1 MLFFQLDLSDNP
13 LLCDCHIAWLKKWSE
28 ASHKLSNSAKTRCV
42 QPQSLNNLPIAKVAL
57 KEFQC
62 GGIKDD
68 ANTQVFLS
76 PSNDQVVFEGDELSF
91 HCRTSIPG
99 QQWLVNESL
108 IQSSEDL
115 KITQIGSSSVL
126 QIKSLKSSFHGF
138 FTCMA
143 SDGSRASTNVL
154 ILPNNSPICHPIMLD
169 TSRGT
174 YHWSSTVAGQSQH
187 QSCEKTSNERIQNSL
202 ASLQC
207 RQTGEWAAS
216 VNVSRCPFTSDF
228 TDTLHKFASMNTS
241 FTRST
246 LFQSAA
252 HLLNYTA
259 NAHAKFGNPMDVVF
273 FSKSVEK
280 YLPYLSQSSEDVLAS
295 YMISMIANVLPVS
308 PELLNEAQMHGLAC
322 RRLLNVL
329 ENITT
334 VMPAAFRH
342 QIDTIAIETFAI
354 HPVPPRFSEGITCS
368 WYESPKYSVQKRI
381 FHCEPGNQT
390 SPNQYFAR
398 SDKKLLASLTVPATF
413 YNSIDYQ
420 LLSTSA
426 GYRSSSVMTNAQLM
440 FATFAN
446 ASLFPSGEGDQQSIG
461 HVIGCKL
468 FGSQLKP
475 NMSGPITITL
485 TQHNALNQAVAAPA
499 VWDEYANGGQ
509 GSWVSRPC
517 LVQQVEERGDSR
529 IIRFSCAKLGYY
541 SLVKDNVDPYV
552 YLSDLNTGKSHH
564 PILYI
569 GTLISSIL
577 IFSTLLVVLSKF
589 PVIDMAKEL
598 KTCLVNAWTCSLL
611 AMYLYTLGI
620 YETSFTCKIVAIS
633 LHLFSVSCYVWIFCG
648 VYVIYTKVSNQE
660 GQENQGLAS
669 EMNTLFRNHN
679 QELIES
685 EGKNKIDRTEPLS
698 SCLRF
703 YLLAYGL
710 PSFIVAITAAS
721 NVNNYTSS
729 TFCFI
734 SAEKSIAPFV
744 GGFIV
749 PLAFISTVM
758 IGFALSVMCVLTT
771 SPYRVKERRQDA
783 TVNITC
789 EKKFAALDRLQTPRQ
804 LLMSQ
809 IVTYFLL
816 TLALIST
823 GFLRQEAN
831 EESNMSILLAI
842 IYSLAVI
849 SYGGYIFCYFCL
861 FRRDTLGMKCFKNLK
876 SNVQSDQHHMDG
888 SPDENEDSPAA
899 ENLVELCVARP
910 NFEQRRLGHS
920 LDIGGLAVGQQPK
933 TSSPANSHIPMHAQ
947 DITVSPLV
955 NIGATQLGDAAY
967 SVVPLDY
974 KPKVEMSLASVNTG
988 INYTDSSTIKVG
1000 APCDMAPSSS
1010 SLIGTGTPRRL
1021 MGPTTSSSL
1030 PRSLRNTSRTSRPRH
1045 LQNLRD
1051 EEIMDE
1057 TRSKFS
1063 VASSTRSGHSKASS
1077 RRRHKKPNRR
1087 RPRNHSSQNKTREK
1101 AEPVYH
1107 NVNEDNDYM
1116 GDDDQFDSLDR
1127 FGQLAMNNEL
1137 PSVIHEADVDDQD
1150 QVDGLS
1156 LGREEPAS
1164 LEELPSLAELAK
1176 RETSV

>member
-1 MLFFQLDLSDNP
+1 MYFSFQLDLSDNP
-13 LLCDCHIAWLKKWSE
+13 LLCDCNIAWLKKWSE
-28 ASHKLSNSAKTRCV
+28 TSHKLSNSAKTRCV
-42 QPQSLNNLPIAKVAL
+42 QPQSLNNLPLTKVAF
-57 KEFQC
+57 KEFHC
-62 GGIKDD
+62 GIGGE

-76 PSNDQVVFEGDELSF
+76 PSNDQLVFEGDELSF

-108 IQSSEDL
+108 IQSGEDL
-115 KITQIGSSSVL
+115 IITQIGSSSVL
-126 QIKSLKSSFHGF
+126 QIKSLQSKFQGL

-143 SDGSRASTNVL
+143 SDGSRASTNVF
-154 ILPNNSPICHPIMLD
+154 ILPSDSPICHPITLD

-174 YHWSSTVAGQSQH
+174 YYWSSTVAGQSQH
-187 QSCEKTSNERIQNSL
+187 QSCEKTNSGRTQSSL

-216 VNVSRCPFTSDF
+216 VNVSQCPFTSDF

-273 FSKSVEK
+273 FSAIVEK
-280 YLPYLSQSSEDVLAS
+280 YLPYLSQSNEDVLAS
-295 YMISMIANVLPVS
+295 YMINMIANVLPVS
-308 PELLNEAQMHGLAC
+308 SQLLNEAQMHGLAC
-322 RRLLNVL
+322 RRLLNVM

-368 WYESPKYSVQKRI
+368 WYESTKYSVQQRI
-381 FHCEPGNQT
+381 FYCEPGNQT
-390 SPNQYFAR
+390 LPNQYFAR
-398 SDKKLLASLTVPATF
+398 SEKKLLASLTVPASF

-420 LLSTSA
+420 LLSTSS
-426 GYRSSSVMTNAQLM
+426 GYRSSSASTATQLM
-440 FATFAN
+440 FATFVN
-446 ASLFPSGEGDQQSIG
+446 ASLFPSGEDDRQSIG
-461 HVIGCKL
+461 HVIGCKI

-485 TQHNALNQAVAAPA
+485 IQHSAPEKPVATPA

-509 GSWVSRPC
+509 GAWALRPC
-517 LVQQVEERGDSR
+517 FVQAVEERGNDR
-529 IIRFSCAKLGYY
+529 IIQFSCVKLGYY
-541 SLVKDNVDPYV
+541 TLVEAKNDPYI
-552 YLSDLNTGKSHH
+552 YLNDAANGKTHH

-569 GTLISSIL
+569 GTCVSLIL
-577 IFSTLLVVLSKF
+577 IFLTLVVVLSKY
-589 PVIDMAKEL
+589 PVIEMAKEL
-598 KTCLVNAWTCSLL
+598 KTCLINAWTCSFIT
-611 AMYLYTLGI
+611 MYLYTLGI

-633 LHLFSVSCYVWIFCG
+633 LHLFSISCYVWIFSG
-648 VYVIYTKVSNQE
+648 VYVIYTKVSSLE
-660 GQENQGLAS
+660 SHENQGLAS

-679 QELIES
+679 QEIIGR
-685 EGKNKIDRTEPLS
+685 EGKNKNDRPLSLS
-698 SCLRF
+698 SCVRF
-703 YLLAYGL
+703 YLFAYGL
-710 PSFIVAITAAS
+710 PILIVAITAAS
-721 NVNNYTSS
+721 SVNNYTSS
-729 TFCFI
+729 KFCFI
-734 SAEKSIAPFV
+734 SAEKSVAPFV

-771 SPYRVKERRQDA
+771 SPYRVKERRQDGTENVA
-783 TVNITC
+783 S
-789 EKKFAALDRLQTPRQ
+789 EKKFASLDRLQTPRQ
-804 LLMSQ
+804 LLVSL

-816 TLALIST
+816 TLALISM
-823 GFLRQEAN
+823 GFLRQEAQ
-831 EESNMSILLAI
+831 EKSPISILLAI
-842 IYSLAVI
+842 VYSLSVM

-861 FRRDTLGMKCFKNLK
+861 FRRDTLGINCFKTLK
-876 SNVQSDQHHMDG
+876 SNVQSDLHHLDN
-888 SPDENEDSPAA
+888 SPGENEESTAA
-899 ENLVELCVARP
+899 ENFVELCVARP
-910 NFEQRRLGHS
+910 SFEQRRQPSSQLGHS
-920 LDIGGLAVGQQPK
+920 LEIGGLQPK
-933 TSSPANSHIPMHAQ
+933 TSSPANSHIPMHVQ

-955 NIGATQLGDAAY
+955 NMGAQQLGDAAY

-1000 APCDMAPSSS
+1000 APCDMAPSSA
-1010 SLIGTGTPRRL
+1010 SLIGTGTPKRL
-1021 MGPTTSSSL
+1021 LGPTTSSSL
-1030 PRSLRNTSRTSRPRH
+1030 PRSLRSTSRANRPRH
-1045 LQNLRD
+1045 LQSLRD

-1057 TRSKFS
+1057 TQSKFS
-1063 VASSTRSGHSKASS
+1063 LASSTRSGHSKASS
-1077 RRRHKKPNRR
+1077 KRRHKKPNRR
-1087 RPRNHSSQNKTREK
+1087 RPRNHSSQSKGRDK

-1107 NVNEDNDYM
+1107 NVNEENDYL

-1127 FGQLAMNNEL
+1127 FGQLALTSEL
-1137 PSVIHEADVDDQD
+1137 PSVIHEAEGDD

-1164 LEELPSLAELAK
+1164 LEELPNLVDLSK